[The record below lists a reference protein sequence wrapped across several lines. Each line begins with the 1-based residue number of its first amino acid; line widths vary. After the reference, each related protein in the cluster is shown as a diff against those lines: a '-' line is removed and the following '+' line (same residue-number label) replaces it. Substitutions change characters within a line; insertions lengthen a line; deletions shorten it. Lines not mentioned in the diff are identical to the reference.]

1 VIVTKVMLMM
11 KFDVNKFNY
20 RNDFHMWHIN
30 LCALVVQKGLFKALK
45 SVDNVSKEMDYEEKE
60 DLTR

>member
-1 VIVTKVMLMM
+1 
-11 KFDVNKFNY
+11 
-20 RNDFHMWHIN
+20 MWHIN

-60 DLTR
+60 DLTRWINSVIQLCLFGEILERLLRKL